1 MFESNVQVQG
11 NAQLDCRKTPLTPK
25 ETIEVEKVL
34 KDRTNRVVVDKY
46 NIEMSTEHIKCLKKG
61 VWLNDEVMNFYM
73 CLLQVLHVYFVYI
86 ATFTYRI
93 CFASMLRA
101 GVLLY
106 CMLVGRMLVWCTI
119 PYIMQYQY
127 TLPYKTQYFCILA
140 SDPIAFH
147 RSEIKGIAGS
157 ATSSTPSF
165 MST

>member
-106 CMLVGRMLVWCTI
+106 CMLVGRMLGAPYHISCNINI
-119 PYIMQYQY
+119 PYHTKRNISVFW
-127 TLPYKTQYFCILA
+127 LLIP
-140 SDPIAFH
+140 SH
-147 RSEIKGIAGS
+147 
-157 ATSSTPSF
+157 STGAR
-165 MST
+165 